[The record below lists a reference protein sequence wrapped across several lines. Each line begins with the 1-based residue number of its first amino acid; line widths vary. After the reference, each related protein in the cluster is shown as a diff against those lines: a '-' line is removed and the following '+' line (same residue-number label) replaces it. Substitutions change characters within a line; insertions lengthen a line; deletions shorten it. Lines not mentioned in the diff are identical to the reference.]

1 MLDKTN
7 MEKDGTSVYEW
18 VKSLTNLLPQN
29 NYKTTRKLPQTTIP
43 GIWNQLKANIKLKS
57 ILEYRNAE
65 LQVRAESVYIM
76 YAWGFHTSYI
86 ILNSTVVLQRHGWL
100 WPPEAKWPKGAD
112 SVWIGRRRPYSQMH
126 YQYKQQT
133 Q

>member
-18 VKSLTNLLPQN
+18 VKSLTNLLPQK

-65 LQVRAESVYIM
+65 L
-76 YAWGFHTSYI
+76 
-86 ILNSTVVLQRHGWL
+86 
-100 WPPEAKWPKGAD
+100 
-112 SVWIGRRRPYSQMH
+112 
-126 YQYKQQT
+126 
-133 Q
+133 